1 MKSKLF
7 IYSDTKIESFLSSLL
22 FEYELVFMK
31 FNDFDYKLYSSQ
43 PNIFILSDNKN
54 VSLIDFK
61 KLKNNCL
68 IISNKNINITNFNN
82 KFSVLKT
89 PLTTNHIKSKIE
101 NFVQNIS
108 IKFHD
113 ICIDNEKLTNL
124 NNQSFCYLT
133 KVELEILSYLVR
145 EKETSK
151 NFIKENILNIKTNIE
166 TNSLESHLTR
176 IRKKMSKVKT
186 TVKIQ
191 TKSEKLLIIA

>member
-7 IYSDTKIESFLSSLL
+7 IYSDTKIENFLRLL
-22 FEYELVFMK
+22 LSEFELVFMK

-43 PNIFILSDNKN
+43 PNIFILSDNKD
-54 VSLIDFK
+54 VSLINFK

-68 IISNKNINITNFNN
+68 IISNKNINNINLNN
-82 KFSVLKT
+82 KLRVLRT

-113 ICIDNEKLTNL
+113 ISIDNEKLTNL

-133 KVELEILSYLVR
+133 KVELEILSYLIR

-166 TNSLESHLTR
+166 TNS
-176 IRKKMSKVKT
+176 RKPSY
-186 TVKIQ
+186 
-191 TKSEKLLIIA
+191 

>member
-7 IYSDTKIESFLSSLL
+7 IYSDTKIKGFLRSLL
-22 FEYELVFMK
+22 SEFELVFMK

-43 PNIFILSDNKN
+43 PNIFILSDNKD
-54 VSLIDFK
+54 VSLIDLK

-68 IISNKNINITNFNN
+68 IITNKNINNINLNN
-82 KFSVLKT
+82 KLRVLRT

-176 IRKKMSKVKT
+176 IRKKMNKVKT

-191 TKSEKLLIIA
+191 TKSEKLLIVA

>member
-7 IYSDTKIESFLSSLL
+7 IYSDTKIENFLRLL
-22 FEYELVFMK
+22 LSEFELVFMK

-43 PNIFILSDNKN
+43 PNIFILSDNKD
-54 VSLIDFK
+54 VSLINFK

-68 IISNKNINITNFNN
+68 IISNKNINNINLNN
-82 KFSVLKT
+82 KLRVLRT

-113 ICIDNEKLTNL
+113 ISIDNEKLTNL

-133 KVELEILSYLVR
+133 KVELEILSYLIR

-176 IRKKMSKVKT
+176 IRKKMNKVKT

-191 TKSEKLLIIA
+191 TKSEKLLIVA

>member
-7 IYSDTKIESFLSSLL
+7 IYSDKKIENFLRGLL
-22 FEYELVFMK
+22 SEYELTFMK
-31 FNDFDYKLYSSQ
+31 FNDFDYELYASQ
-43 PNIFILSDNKN
+43 SNIFILNDNKD
-54 VSLIDFK
+54 VSLIEFK

-68 IISNKNINITNFNN
+68 IISNKNINNINPNN
-82 KFSVLKT
+82 KIKVLKT
-89 PLTTNHIKSKIE
+89 PLTTNHIKSEIE
-101 NFVQNIS
+101 NLVQNIK

-176 IRKKMSKVKT
+176 IRKKMNKVKT

-191 TKSEKLLIIA
+191 TKSEKLLIVA